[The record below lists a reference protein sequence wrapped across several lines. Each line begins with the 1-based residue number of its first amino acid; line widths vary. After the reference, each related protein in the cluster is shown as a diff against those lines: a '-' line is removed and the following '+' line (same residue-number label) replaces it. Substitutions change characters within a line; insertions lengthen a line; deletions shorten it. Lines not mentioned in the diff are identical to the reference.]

1 MSAREEPES
10 EARRDAE
17 ADKCRRPDG
26 RPHDGSEGTPLF
38 LRGISDGGKGNAQD
52 EKDEI
57 GE

>member
-10 EARRDAE
+10 EARRDSE
-17 ADKCRRPDG
+17 EDKCRRPDG
-26 RPHDGSEGTPLF
+26 QPHDGSNETPLF
-38 LRGISDGGKGNAQD
+38 LRGISDGSKGNPQD

>member
-10 EARRDAE
+10 KAQRDSE
-17 ADKCRRPDG
+17 EDKSRRPDG
-26 RPHDGSEGTPLF
+26 HPLDGSEETPLF
-38 LRGISDGGKGNAQD
+38 LRDSSDGWKGNPQD